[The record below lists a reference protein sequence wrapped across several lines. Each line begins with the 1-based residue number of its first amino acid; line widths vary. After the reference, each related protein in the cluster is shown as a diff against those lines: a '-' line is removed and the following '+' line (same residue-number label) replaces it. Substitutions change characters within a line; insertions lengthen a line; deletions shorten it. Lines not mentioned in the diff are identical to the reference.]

1 MKSIIKTIIR
11 LLSSPFSYRIFTKW
25 TAFKDY
31 CHNCWISTQVGQ
43 IGEGSSIGRDCF
55 LDGGGSK
62 RIIIGKNTTIG
73 RHSVLGV
80 WKQYGNQSFAPK
92 LQIGDDCHLGEFN
105 HISTIDSV
113 VIGNGLLTG
122 RFVIISDNNHGEFNK
137 ENVNVP
143 PIKRE
148 LSSKGG
154 IVIGDNVWIGD
165 KCTILSGVSIGNG
178 CIIAAN
184 SVVTQ
189 NVPSY
194 TVVAGVPAKIIKQL
208 SDEQK
213 G

>member
-1 MKSIIKTIIR
+1 MKSIIKSIIG
-11 LLSSPFSYRIFTKW
+11 LLSSLFSYRIFTKW
-25 TAFKDY
+25 TAFKDFCY
-31 CHNCWISTQVGQ
+31 NCWISTQVGQ
-43 IGEGSSIGRDCF
+43 IGDGSSIGRDCF

-80 WKQYGNQSFAPK
+80 WEQYGGQEFTPK
-92 LQIGDDCHLGEFN
+92 LQIGDDCHLGEYN

-113 VIGNGLLTG
+113 IIGNGLLTG

-137 ENVNVP
+137 ENVDIS
-143 PIKRE
+143 PIKRN

-165 KCTILSGVSIGNG
+165 KCTILSGVSIGDG

>member
-1 MKSIIKTIIR
+1 MKSIIQTIIR
-11 LLSSPFSYRIFTKW
+11 LLSSVYSYRMFIRW
-25 TAFKDY
+25 NAFKDFCY
-31 CHNCWISTQVGQ
+31 NCWISTKVGQ
-43 IGEGSSIGRDCF
+43 IGEGSFIGRDCF
-55 LDGGGSK
+55 LDGGGNK

-73 RHSVLGV
+73 QHSVLGV
-80 WKQYGNQSFAPK
+80 WEQYGNQVFSPE
-92 LQIGDDCHLGEFN
+92 LRIGDDCHFGQYN
-105 HISTIDSV
+105 HISTIESV

-122 RFVIISDNNHGEFNK
+122 RFVIISDNNHGDFNN
-137 ENVNVP
+137 ENIDIQ

-165 KCTILSGVSIGNG
+165 KCTILSGVSIGDG

-194 TVVAGVPAKIIKQL
+194 SVVAGAPAKIIKQL
-208 SDEQK
+208 SDDQK
-213 G
+213 S

>member
-1 MKSIIKTIIR
+1 MKIFDILFKKKKTIDEPER
-11 LLSSPFSYRIFTKW
+11 
-25 TAFKDY
+25 KD
-31 CHNCWISTQVGQ
+31 I
-43 IGEGSSIGRDCF
+43 
-55 LDGGGSK
+55 
-62 RIIIGKNTTIG
+62 
-73 RHSVLGV
+73 
-80 WKQYGNQSFAPK
+80 P
-92 LQIGDDCHLGEFN
+92 
-105 HISTIDSV
+105 
-113 VIGNGLLTG
+113 
-122 RFVIISDNNHGEFNK
+122 K
-137 ENVNVP
+137 ENIDIS

-154 IVIGDNVWIGD
+154 IVIGNNVWIGD
-165 KCTILSGVSIGNG
+165 KCTILSGVSIGDG